1 MNLIENIIK
10 IFSPTKALEREKS
23 RLVLDNL
30 VYKREYEASK
40 INRLRKRSR
49 DLGDGDA
56 VMFKAGNRIRTQARY
71 LDENHDLA
79 KGILDTLVNK
89 VIGTGITIEP
99 QVKNLDGNSNKE
111 FNNQLLDL
119 FNDWAVYPDVTG
131 ELHWNT
137 AQRLIA
143 RTLFRDG
150 EVLIRKLEGNIKQL
164 DHKSV
169 VPFSIELIEPDLL
182 PLDLNDENKN
192 IISGVQKN
200 KWNEPINY
208 YLYSV
213 HPGTM
218 INYKYKSKYDYK
230 IIKANEILHPKLV
243 YRINQTRGISIFAS
257 VMNRLE
263 DIKEYE
269 ESERVASKVAA
280 AMCAYIRKPSDGI
293 VDETSKDERL
303 LKMQP
308 GMIFDNLLPGEE
320 IGMLDPKRPNTMIEV
335 FLKAQLRCVAS
346 GTYTNYSTISKDYNG
361 TYSAQRQELVENK
374 VNYDVLTDYLVY
386 STIKPIYK
394 SFVKMAILSNK
405 IKVPPK
411 IKETTLYDADFRGAI
426 TQWIDPLKEIQAEEL
441 SVQAGFKSRNQ
452 VIRERG
458 YNPSYVLEQIKQEQE
473 EEKVNKLKFST
484 TLAGVDNLTPTIDK
498 KLFDNNLDKGLGF
511 RI

>member
-1 MNLIENIIK
+1 M
-10 IFSPTKALEREKS
+10 
-23 RLVLDNL
+23 
-30 VYKREYEASK
+30 
-40 INRLRKRSR
+40 
-49 DLGDGDA
+49 
-56 VMFKAGNRIRTQARY
+56 
-71 LDENHDLA
+71 
-79 KGILDTLVNK
+79 
-89 VIGTGITIEP
+89 
-99 QVKNLDGNSNKE
+99 
-111 FNNQLLDL
+111 
-119 FNDWAVYPDVTG
+119 
-131 ELHWNT
+131 
-137 AQRLIA
+137 
-143 RTLFRDG
+143 
-150 EVLIRKLEGNIKQL
+150 
-164 DHKSV
+164 
-169 VPFSIELIEPDLL
+169 
-182 PLDLNDENKN
+182 
-192 IISGVQKN
+192 
-200 KWNEPINY
+200 
-208 YLYSV
+208 YSV